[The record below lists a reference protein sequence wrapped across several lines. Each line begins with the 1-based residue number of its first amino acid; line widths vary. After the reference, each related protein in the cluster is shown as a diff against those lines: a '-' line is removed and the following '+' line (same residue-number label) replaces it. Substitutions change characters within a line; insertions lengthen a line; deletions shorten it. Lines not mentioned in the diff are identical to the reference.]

1 MKIDKIQCAI
11 IQYSKK
17 NSLSPRAI
25 LEDMVKTY
33 GEDTPSYTMIKEWSA
48 EFRKGRDGIKD
59 DLQDLQLQQT
69 KKPLPESMT

>member
-1 MKIDKIQCAI
+1 MKTDKIQCAI

-17 NSLSPRAI
+17 NSLHPRAI

-59 DLQDLQLQQT
+59 DLQDLQLQPNKQS
-69 KKPLPESMT
+69 LPESKT